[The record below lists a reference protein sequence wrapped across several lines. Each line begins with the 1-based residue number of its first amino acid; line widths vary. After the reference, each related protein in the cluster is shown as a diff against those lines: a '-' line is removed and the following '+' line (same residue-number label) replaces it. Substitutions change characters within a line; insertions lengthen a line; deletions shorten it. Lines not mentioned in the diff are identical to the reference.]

1 MYSMEDYRAAL
12 DERESHDM
20 ESSAWKMGQMKVQG
34 IVTAMV
40 ASGNTQ
46 MVQEVVDEVYSLND
60 CGVSF
65 EDEAI
70 QFDLWLLE
78 SNGYTEQAQE
88 LRELDW
94 K

>member
-1 MYSMEDYRAAL
+1 MYSMKDYRAAL
-12 DERESHDM
+12 DERGSHDM
-20 ESSAWKMGQMKVQG
+20 ESPAWKLGQMKMQG

>member
-12 DERESHDM
+12 DERGSHDM
-20 ESSAWKMGQMKVQG
+20 ESSAWKLGQMKVQG

-40 ASGNTQ
+40 ASGNIQ

-70 QFDLWLLE
+70 QFDIWLLE
-78 SNGYTEQAQE
+78 SNGYTEQAKE

-94 K
+94 E

>member
-1 MYSMEDYRAAL
+1 M
-12 DERESHDM
+12 
-20 ESSAWKMGQMKVQG
+20 KMQG

>member
-12 DERESHDM
+12 DERGSHDM
-20 ESSAWKMGQMKVQG
+20 ESSAWKLGQMKVQG

-40 ASGNTQ
+40 ASGNIQ

-65 EDEAI
+65 GDEAI
-70 QFDLWLLE
+70 QFDIWLLE
-78 SNGYTEQAQE
+78 SNGYTEQVKE

-94 K
+94 E

>member
-1 MYSMEDYRAAL
+1 
-12 DERESHDM
+12 
-20 ESSAWKMGQMKVQG
+20 MKVQG

>member
-20 ESSAWKMGQMKVQG
+20 ESSAWKLGQMKVQG

-70 QFDLWLLE
+70 QFDLLLLE